1 MVILLSAAAVLVC
14 GAIAAHR
21 PQTIPRGAAQDTL
34 TRFLIGPVAWLGD
47 LAAFCAR
54 VVRAMFTPPFE
65 MGEFLRQLDSVGAK
79 SLPLVAL
86 AGAATGAVLSMQTLD
101 SLARFGA
108 KSMLPAVI
116 IFSLIK
122 ETGPTITG
130 LVVSGRVGAGIGAEL
145 GSMKVTEQID
155 AMEASA
161 VDSHKFLA
169 GTRILACLVALPLL
183 TMAADFFGILAG
195 WLATTIA
202 DPTSLRFFLNRG
214 LAGASFNDFLPP
226 TFKTAAFGFI
236 IGLVSSFQG
245 MRTTG
250 GTEGVGRSATSAVLL
265 SSLFI
270 ILADVLL
277 VRLIIVF
284 FPS

>member
-1 MVILLSAAAVLVC
+1 MVALFTIGFLVAAV
-14 GAIAAHR
+14 AAGN
-21 PQTIPRGAAQDTL
+21 PTMAAPLTL
-34 TRFLIGPVAWLGD
+34 PLRDLGLAFIRWLGD
-47 LAAFCAR
+47 LGLFAGR
-54 VVRAMFTPPFE
+54 VTRAMFSRPFE
-65 MGEFLRQLDSVGAK
+65 GSEFLRQLDAIGAK
-79 SLPLVAL
+79 SLPLTAL
-86 AGAATGAVLSMQTLD
+86 AGAATGVVVSMETTD
-101 SLARFGA
+101 SLTRFGA

-122 ETGPTITG
+122 ETGPIITG

-161 VDSHKFLA
+161 VNTYKFLA
-169 GTRILACLVALPLL
+169 GARVLACIVALPLL
-183 TMAADFFGILAG
+183 TLAADVCGILMG
-195 WLATTIA
+195 WVA
-202 DPTSLRFFLNRG
+202 DTLHEPVSLQFFLNKG
-214 LAGASFNDFLPP
+214 LNGVTFSDVLPP
-226 TFKTAAFGFI
+226 TLKTLVFGLI
-236 IGLVSSFQG
+236 IGLVSCFQG
-245 MRTTG
+245 MNTSG

-284 FPS
+284 FS

>member
-1 MVILLSAAAVLVC
+1 
-14 GAIAAHR
+14 
-21 PQTIPRGAAQDTL
+21 
-34 TRFLIGPVAWLGD
+34 
-47 LAAFCAR
+47 
-54 VVRAMFTPPFE
+54 
-65 MGEFLRQLDSVGAK
+65 
-79 SLPLVAL
+79 
-86 AGAATGAVLSMQTLD
+86 
-101 SLARFGA
+101 
-108 KSMLPAVI
+108 MLPAVI

-161 VDSHKFLA
+161 VDPHKFLA
-169 GTRILACLVALPLL
+169 GTRILACIVALPLL

-195 WLATTIA
+195 WVATTIA

-214 LAGASFNDFLPP
+214 LAGASFNDLLPP
-226 TFKTAAFGFI
+226 TLKTAVFGFI

-245 MRTTG
+245 MRSTG

-277 VRLIIVF
+277 VRVIIVF

>member
-1 MVILLSAAAVLVC
+1 VEILLAAALLFAVAITANQPAQAVAG
-14 GAIAAHR
+14 GAMLDAVTGLAAR
-21 PQTIPRGAAQDTL
+21 TL
-34 TRFLIGPVAWLGD
+34 AWLGD
-47 LAAFCAR
+47 LASFCAR
-54 VVRAMFTPPFE
+54 VVRAMFTRPFE
-65 MGEFLRQLDSVGAK
+65 FEEFLRQLDLIGAK

-86 AGAATGAVLSMQTLD
+86 AGAATGVVLSMQTLD
-101 SLARFGA
+101 SLSRFGA

-161 VDSHKFLA
+161 VDPHKFLA
-169 GTRILACLVALPLL
+169 GTRILACIVVLPLL
-183 TMAADFFGILAG
+183 TMAADFCGIVAG
-195 WLATTIA
+195 WAATTIA
-202 DPTSLRFFLNRG
+202 DPVSLRFFLDHG
-214 LAGASFNDFLPP
+214 LSGATFNDLLPA
-226 TFKTAAFGFI
+226 TFKTAVFGFI
-236 IGLVSSFQG
+236 IGLISTFQG

-250 GTEGVGRSATSAVLL
+250 GTEGVGRSATSAVLM

-284 FPS
+284 FS